1 MKTRKDLQLISA
13 LLATLIALPVTSCS
27 AKKRKYEVI
36 KESDPW
42 YECSSFDI
50 SNLYPDDVYEYSD
63 FETVGATD
71 DAIYIKA
78 EAQKIFDG
86 NINDLSEDEIVQYY
100 ENSILKL
107 SFDGELLEKTD
118 YITKYNNGS
127 FRYLD
132 KAWIS
137 DGDLSILEVE
147 FDKETATKTY
157 IYNGK
162 ELDLSRIIQNEY
174 SKVNYISDIYSSGGY
189 TVYNI
194 FINNWRNILY
204 IERPDGTCYNLNQQ
218 IVDALGGFFYDT
230 VGEFIPADDGRVM
243 IPVFYEYTGVV
254 YLILDP
260 ATGEFTELEE
270 LGTKE
275 SLYMVEFCN
284 DQIIS
289 RDFTGFSRMDKST
302 GKLEQICEYSNIDAS
317 LYDLIESELMYVSSD
332 NSEMIMGTPT
342 YESVGNLDGHCGFK
356 ITHLVKAD
364 KNPNA
369 GKTVLIVSTTEGYYP
384 DEAEMKAV
392 PVFNRQ
398 NDSYF
403 VKFVF
408 PYDIS
413 GDYSEVDADIYLSDK
428 INYTSAD
435 ANQYVDLSPYIDL
448 NSDLY
453 FSNAVNAAKYG
464 DSLYHMPLNISASGI
479 ITASTNV
486 PSGQV
491 GFTFESYDK
500 FVDDVCN
507 GIDPMS
513 KTPGYMM
520 GKSEYFTR
528 LFMNMSEKFIYDGK
542 AHIDTEDFRNLMIFV
557 DTHGSADSMSEYD
570 AVVASINE
578 HNAAIQEIN
587 NLLEGKT
594 AELDGKLG
602 AEYGNFYSFDDYIG
616 SYADYGEGLGVYGL
630 PSYDGRGP
638 MTISDEFVSISAKTE
653 YVEPCAE
660 FVKLLLSFDVQ
671 CTKYTNPINR
681 DALRY
686 MAEQKLDTYNSSI
699 EILLK
704 TNPSAGRKIPSEA
717 VDKYIGL
724 LSSSYGGVNV
734 GIEIENIIRE
744 ESSSYFNGSK
754 SMDDVIPVMQNRIQT
769 VLNENN

>member
-1 MKTRKDLQLISA
+1 M
-13 LLATLIALPVTSCS
+13 TSCS
-27 AKKRKYEVI
+27 SKKREYEVI

-63 FETVGATD
+63 FETVGATA

-86 NINDLSEDEIVQYY
+86 NIDDLSEDEIVQYY

-118 YITKYNNGS
+118 YITKYNDGC

-137 DGDLSILEVE
+137 DGNLSILEVE

-162 ELDLSRIIQNEY
+162 ELDMARIVQNEL

-189 TVYNI
+189 TVYSI
-194 FINNWRNILY
+194 FINNWRNYLF
-204 IERPDGTCYNLNQQ
+204 IERPDGTCYGLNQQ
-218 IVDALGGFFYDT
+218 IIDALGG
-230 VGEFIPADDGRVM
+230 
-243 IPVFYEYTGVV
+243 
-254 YLILDP
+254 
-260 ATGEFTELEE
+260 
-270 LGTKE
+270 
-275 SLYMVEFCN
+275 FCN

-289 RDFTGFSRMDKST
+289 RNFTGFSRMDKST

-332 NSEMIMGTPT
+332 NNEMIMGTPT

-413 GDYSEVDADIYLSDK
+413 GEYSEVDADIYLSDK

-570 AVVASINE
+570 AAIASINE

-616 SYADYGEGLGVYGL
+616 SYRDYGEGLGVYGL

-653 YVEPCAE
+653 YVEPCTE

-699 EILLK
+699 EIISK
-704 TNPSAGRKIPSEA
+704 TNPAAGRKIPSEA
-717 VDKYIGL
+717 VDKYIEL

-734 GIEIENIIRE
+734 GTEIENILRE